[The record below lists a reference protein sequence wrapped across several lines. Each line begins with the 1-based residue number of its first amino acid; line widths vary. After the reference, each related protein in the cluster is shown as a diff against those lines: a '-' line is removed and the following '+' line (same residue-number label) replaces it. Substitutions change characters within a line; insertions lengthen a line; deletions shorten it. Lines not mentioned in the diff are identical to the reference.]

1 MSKRFGDCGT
11 WVYICPRTI
20 KINKMRK
27 LIASF
32 VVLFASVTIMNAQEP
47 AKAEQP
53 ANPNAPKIEFTN
65 KVINYGDID
74 YKADSNRE
82 FEFVNKGKEPLILTS
97 VRASCGCTTPSW
109 TREPIAPGA
118 KGIIKVKYDTGRV
131 GNFTKTIT
139 VQSNAGNG
147 TVTLQIKG
155 KVGPKPTEQTA
166 PTKSNTSKVSKN
178 S

>member
-118 KGIIKVKYDTGRV
+118 KGIIKVKYDTKRIGLINKSV
-131 GNFTKTIT
+131 TIT
-139 VQSNAGNG
+139 SNGE
-147 TVTLQIKG
+147 TSTKIIRIKG
-155 KVGPKPTEQTA
+155 EVKAPAAGATPIKPVDGPA
-166 PTKSNTSKVSKN
+166 TKG
-178 S
+178 

>member
-1 MSKRFGDCGT
+1 MSKRFGDWLTC
-11 WVYICPRTI
+11 VYICHPI
-20 KINKMRK
+20 KKIKKMKK
-27 LIASF
+27 LIATF
-32 VVLFASVTIMNAQEP
+32 LVLFASVSFINAQEP
-47 AKAEQP
+47 VTAEQP
-53 ANPNAPKIEFTN
+53 ENPNAPKIEFTN

-109 TREPIAPGA
+109 TREPVAPGA

-139 VQSNAGNG
+139 VQSNASNG

-166 PTKSNTSKVSKN
+166 PTKSSTSKVSK
-178 S
+178 SS